1 MTQSLTITYD
11 LHPPPQS
18 TPLSPSQKFE
28 FPIHTKGEGWKSYYD
43 SLRVSIGEAKMVIGA
58 ELTAWR
64 DAVEPLSLKGS
75 KKNAEDAEE
84 DVEEGEEE

>member
-1 MTQSLTITYD
+1 M
-11 LHPPPQS
+11 
-18 TPLSPSQKFE
+18 
-28 FPIHTKGEGWKSYYD
+28 
-43 SLRVSIGEAKMVIGA
+43 AIGA

-64 DAVEPLSLKGS
+64 DAVEPLSLRGS